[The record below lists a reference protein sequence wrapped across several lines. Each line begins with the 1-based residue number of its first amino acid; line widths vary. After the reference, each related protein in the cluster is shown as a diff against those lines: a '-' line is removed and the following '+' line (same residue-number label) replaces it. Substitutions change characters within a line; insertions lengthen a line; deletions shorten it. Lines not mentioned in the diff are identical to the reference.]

1 MVRKRFIV
9 GVALILVSF
18 GIGGTFLIGT
28 ELMSPTQEEVGSPP
42 RKLNAEDVEFRSQ
55 SGAMLKGWLVRRP
68 AENGAV
74 VLMHG
79 INTNRLTML
88 SRARFL
94 VNSGYSVLLF
104 DFQSHGESIGK
115 HHTFGYLESLDA
127 RAACEYLTSRLPN
140 AKKGVI
146 GTSLGGAAAVLGPGP
161 LDVKALV
168 LEAVFPTIEEATA
181 NRIARR
187 LGEPARLLAPLLL
200 WQLQPRLGIS
210 ARQLRPIDQIGAIK
224 APLLLIAGGADKDTT
239 PLESQRLFRA
249 APEPKEYWEI
259 AGAAHQDFY
268 LYAPKE
274 YETRV
279 LAFLGRYLRSVA
291 R

>member
-1 MVRKRFIV
+1 
-9 GVALILVSF
+9 
-18 GIGGTFLIGT
+18 
-28 ELMSPTQEEVGSPP
+28 
-42 RKLNAEDVEFRSQ
+42 
-55 SGAMLKGWLVRRP
+55 LKGWLVRGP

-94 VNSGYSVLLF
+94 AAAGYSVLLF
-104 DFQSHGESIGK
+104 DFQSHGESIGR

-127 RAACEYLTSRLPN
+127 RAACDYLTSRLPDV
-140 AKKGVI
+140 KKGVI

-161 LDVKALV
+161 LDVQALV
-168 LEAVFPTIEEATA
+168 LEAVYPTIEEATA

-187 LGEPARLLAPLLL
+187 LGEPARLLTPLLV
-200 WQLQPRLGIS
+200 WQLRPRLGVS
-210 ARQLRPIDQIGAIK
+210 ARQLRPIDRIGGIR

-239 PLESQRLFRA
+239 PLESQRLFDA
-249 APEPKEYWEI
+249 APQPKEYWEI

-274 YETRV
+274 YEARV
-279 LAFLGRYLRSVA
+279 LAFLGRYLRSA
-291 R
+291 TR